1 MMNRISSTQAR
12 PAADAGNGGR
22 RSTTRTRL
30 CIAGPMTGLPDFNYP
45 AFRTAAAQLRA
56 AGYSVTN
63 PAENGLREGTRWVEC
78 MDRAIPQVFEAEGL
92 ALLPGYHASNGA
104 RIEAAIARGRGIP
117 IHMVRGWIN
126 DAGQHGRG

>member
-12 PAADAGNGGR
+12 PAPDAGNGGR

-45 AFRTAAAQLRA
+45 AFHMAAAQLRA

-78 MDRAIPQVFEAEGL
+78 MDRAIPQIFDAEGL
-92 ALLPGYHASNGA
+92 ALLPGYHSSNGA
-104 RIEAAIARGRGIP
+104 RIEVAIARRRGIP
-117 IHMVRGWIN
+117 IRTVRGWIN
-126 DAGQHGRG
+126 DAEHDAR